1 MRNQNQLSFYQKR
14 ELYYQSSKDIHHM
27 NISLSTCSISVYFSK
42 LLGNDA
48 FNFQFGH
55 VKGREK
61 IAREFIDDVL
71 KQLFFYRGSIYYIA
85 MEHPIVRKRFAASPT

>member
-14 ELYYQSSKDIHHM
+14 ELWFQSSKDIYHM
-27 NISLSTCSISVYFSK
+27 NISLSTCSISGHFSK

-55 VKGREK
+55 VQGREK
-61 IAREFIDDVL
+61 IAHEFIHDVL
-71 KQLFFYRGSIYYIA
+71 TLQLFFIAIIYVYCIA
-85 MEHPIVRKRFAASPT
+85 IVHPIVRK